1 MDASSVIIR
10 LRMEIKRHTLSV
22 VVKRTSLNLDLDLV
36 AEAKQVLDTRE
47 TTQTIHRA
55 LEEVVRHARLHRLLA
70 HRFEM
75 TNEELKQ
82 LRTPNVETLPLLPE
96 P

>member
-1 MDASSVIIR
+1 MHASSLFIR
-10 LRMEIKRHTLSV
+10 LRVEIKRHTLSV

-55 LEEVVRHARLHRLLA
+55 LEEVVRQARLRRLLA

-82 LRTPNVETLPLLPE
+82 LRTPDVETLPLLPE